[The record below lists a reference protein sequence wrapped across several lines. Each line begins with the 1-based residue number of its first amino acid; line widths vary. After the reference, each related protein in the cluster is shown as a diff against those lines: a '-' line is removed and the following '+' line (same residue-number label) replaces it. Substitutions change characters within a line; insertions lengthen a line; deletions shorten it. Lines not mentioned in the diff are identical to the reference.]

1 MRRMK
6 AMETVLLVDDEV
18 VIINVVKSI
27 LEGMGYNVLIAR
39 CGEDAIEVYKKNG
52 QEIDLVLL
60 DMSMPSMGGSET
72 YDSLKDVNPDVK
84 VLLTSGY
91 SIDGQA
97 SEILERGCD
106 GFIEK
111 PFTINELS
119 QKLRGIL
126 EKVP

>member
-1 MRRMK
+1 
-6 AMETVLLVDDEV
+6 METVLLVDDEV

-52 QEIDLVLL
+52 QEIDLVIL

>member
-1 MRRMK
+1 MK

-52 QEIDLVLL
+52 QEIDLVIL

>member
-1 MRRMK
+1 
-6 AMETVLLVDDEV
+6 METVLLVDDEV
-18 VIINVVKSI
+18 VIINVVKPI

-39 CGEDAIEVYKKNG
+39 CGEEAIEVYKKNG

-97 SEILERGCD
+97 TEILERGCD

-119 QKLRGIL
+119 QKLKGIL

>member
-1 MRRMK
+1 
-6 AMETVLLVDDEV
+6 METVLLVDDEV
-18 VIINVVKSI
+18 VIINVVTPI

-39 CGEDAIEVYKKNG
+39 CGEEAIEVYKKNG
-52 QEIDLVLL
+52 QQIDLVLL
-60 DMSMPSMGGSET
+60 DMAMPAMGGSET
-72 YDSLKDVNPDVK
+72 YDSLKEVDPDVK

-97 SEILERGCD
+97 TAILERGCD

-119 QKLRGIL
+119 QKLRGVL

>member
-1 MRRMK
+1 
-6 AMETVLLVDDEV
+6 METVLLVDDEV
-18 VIINVVKSI
+18 VIISVVKPI

-39 CGEDAIEVYKKNG
+39 CGEEAIEVYKKNG

-60 DMSMPSMGGSET
+60 DMAMPSMGGSET
-72 YDSLKDVNPDVK
+72 YDSLKEVNPDVK

-97 SEILERGCD
+97 TEILERGCD

-119 QKLRGIL
+119 QKLKGIL

>member
-1 MRRMK
+1 
-6 AMETVLLVDDEV
+6 METVLLVDDEV

-39 CGEDAIEVYKKNG
+39 CGEEAIEVYKKNG
-52 QEIDLVLL
+52 QKIDLVLL
-60 DMSMPSMGGSET
+60 DMAMPFMGGSET
-72 YDSLKDVNPDVK
+72 YDSLKEVDPDVK

-97 SEILERGCD
+97 TAILERGCD

-111 PFTINELS
+111 PFTIDELS
-119 QKLRGIL
+119 QKLKGIL

>member
-1 MRRMK
+1 
-6 AMETVLLVDDEV
+6 METVLLVDDEV
-18 VIINVVKSI
+18 VIINVVKPI
-27 LEGMGYNVLIAR
+27 LEGMGYNVLTAR
-39 CGEDAIEVYKKNG
+39 CGEEAIEVYKKNG

-60 DMSMPSMGGSET
+60 DMTMPFMGGSET
-72 YDSLKDVNPDVK
+72 YDSLKEVDPDVK

-97 SEILERGCD
+97 TAILERGCD

-119 QKLRGIL
+119 QKLKGIL

>member
-1 MRRMK
+1 
-6 AMETVLLVDDEV
+6 METVLLVDDEV
-18 VIINVVKSI
+18 VIINVVKPI

-39 CGEDAIEVYKKNG
+39 CGEEAIEVYKKNG

-60 DMSMPSMGGSET
+60 DMTMPFMGGSET
-72 YDSLKDVNPDVK
+72 YDRLKEVNPDVK

-97 SEILERGCD
+97 AEILERGCD

-119 QKLRGIL
+119 QKLRGVL

>member
-1 MRRMK
+1 MK
-6 AMETVLLVDDEV
+6 EMETVLLVDDEV
-18 VIINVVKSI
+18 VIINVVKAI

-39 CGEDAIEVYKKNG
+39 CGEEAIEVYKKNG

-60 DMSMPSMGGSET
+60 DMSMPFMGGSET
-72 YDSLKDVNPDVK
+72 YDSLKEVNPDVK

-97 SEILERGCD
+97 AEILERGCD

-119 QKLRGIL
+119 QKLRGVL

>member
-1 MRRMK
+1 M
-6 AMETVLLVDDEV
+6 T
-18 VIINVVKSI
+18 
-27 LEGMGYNVLIAR
+27 
-39 CGEDAIEVYKKNG
+39 
-52 QEIDLVLL
+52 LL
-60 DMSMPSMGGSET
+60 DMTMPFMGGSET
-72 YDSLKDVNPDVK
+72 YDSLKEVNPDVK

-119 QKLRGIL
+119 EKLRGVL